1 MNNPLVLIEKLGKA
15 ATVLTLNR
23 PDKRNALSIAL
34 MERICQS
41 VEGVAKDPSQ
51 KILILKGAGP
61 VFCAGLDL
69 EEGSQSDKIEFSA
82 QMVARTLKCV
92 YGSPL
97 VTIATVQG
105 AAVAGGAGL
114 MSACDLAVMAQNTK
128 VGYPEVRRGLVAALV
143 MSFLKRQ
150 LHERHVRELLFT
162 GELISAQKALAMGL
176 VNRVVAAESLEQEV
190 EDLVHQIEQGGPD
203 ALRNTKK
210 LIRELGSG
218 SLEEDLDHA
227 LECHKECRQSPEAQE
242 GINAFLE
249 KRAPRWI

>member
-1 MNNPLVLIEKLGKA
+1 MNNPLVLTEKLGKA
-15 ATVLTLNR
+15 TTVLTLNR

-41 VEGVAKDPSQ
+41 VESAAKDPSQ
-51 KILILKGAGP
+51 RVLILKGAGP

-69 EEGSQSDKIEFSA
+69 EEGSQTDKIEFSA
-82 QMVARTLKCV
+82 QMVARTLRCV
-92 YGSPL
+92 YATPL
-97 VTIATVQG
+97 ITIAVVQG

-114 MSACDLAVMAQNTK
+114 MSACDLAVMAQDAK

-150 LHERHVRELLFT
+150 LRERHIRELLFT
-162 GELISAQKALAMGL
+162 GELISAQRALTMGL
-176 VNRVVAAESLEQEV
+176 VNRVVSSENLSKEV

-203 ALRNTKK
+203 SLRSTKK
-210 LIRELGSG
+210 LIHELGYKN
-218 SLEEDLDHA
+218 LEEDLEHA
-227 LECHKECRQSPEAQE
+227 LESHKECRQSSEAQE
-242 GINAFLE
+242 GMTAFLE